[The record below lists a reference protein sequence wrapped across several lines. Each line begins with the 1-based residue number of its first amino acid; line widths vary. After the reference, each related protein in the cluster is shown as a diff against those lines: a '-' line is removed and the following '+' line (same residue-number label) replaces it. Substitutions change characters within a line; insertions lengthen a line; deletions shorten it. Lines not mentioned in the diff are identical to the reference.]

1 MINAASIQSI
11 ASASAQWLHN
21 QWASRPKFGIVLG
34 TGAGEV
40 AKAIVAEKV
49 FPYRDIPNFP
59 VSTAIGHAGKL
70 VCGKLAGLNIVAMQ
84 GRFHLYEGY
93 PVELA
98 TLGIRVMH
106 QLGIKKLFVT
116 NAAGG
121 INPNFVSGDIM
132 MIDSHLDLMFRR
144 AQPSDWW
151 RDERVVGVRSDQA
164 YDQAMMEQAAACA
177 RRNNFALHRGIYV
190 GMLGPNYE
198 TRAEY
203 RYLRRLGGDTVGM
216 STIPEVCVAA
226 ELGIGVLGLSIVT
239 NVAKPD
245 SLDPTSGEEV
255 VAFADVAAPK
265 IKTIIEDAV
274 LRN

>member
-1 MINAASIQSI
+1 MNVATPNSI
-11 ASASAQWLHN
+11 AAVSAEWIQKHWT
-21 QWASRPKFGIVLG
+21 SRPRFGIVLG

-40 AKAIVAEKV
+40 AKTISAEKI
-49 FPYRDIPNFP
+49 FPYREIPNFP

-70 VCGKLAGLNIVAMQ
+70 VCGKLAGTNVVAMQ

-98 TLGIRVMH
+98 TLGIRLMH
-106 QLGIKKLFVT
+106 QLGIEKLFVS

-121 INPNFVSGDIM
+121 INPNFASGDIM

-144 AQPSDWW
+144 AQPGNFWNL
-151 RDERVVGVRSDQA
+151 ERTIGSRSDQA
-164 YDQAMMEQAAACA
+164 YDGQMMEQAAVCA
-177 RRNNFALHRGIYV
+177 RRNNFALHRGVYV

-203 RYLRRLGGDTVGM
+203 RYLRKLGGDTVGM

-226 ELGIGVLGLSIVT
+226 ELGIRVLGLSVVT

-255 VAFADVAAPK
+255 VAFADIAAPK
-265 IKTIIEDAV
+265 LKTIIEDAIA
-274 LRN
+274 RN

>member
-1 MINAASIQSI
+1 MNVASIQSI
-11 ASASAQWLHN
+11 ASASAEWLQN
-21 QWASRPKFGIVLG
+21 QWTGRPHFGIVLG

-40 AKAIVAEKV
+40 ARAIVAEKV

-70 VCGKLAGLNIVAMQ
+70 VCGKLAGVNVVAMQ

-93 PVELA
+93 SVELA

-106 QLGIKKLFVT
+106 QLGIKKLFVS

-144 AQPSDWW
+144 AQPTNFWNF
-151 RDERVVGVRSDQA
+151 ERTTGLRSDQA
-164 YDQAMMEQAAACA
+164 YDQPMMEQAAACA
-177 RRNNFALHRGIYV
+177 RRNNFALHRGVYV

-216 STIPEVCVAA
+216 STIPEVCVAT
-226 ELGIGVLGLSIVT
+226 ELGIRVLGLSIVT

-255 VAFADVAAPK
+255 VAFADIAAPK
-265 IKTIIEDAV
+265 LRTIIEDAV
-274 LRN
+274 SRN